1 MKFRL
6 LFALLLFAG
15 LLTMMAQ
22 AQDDQV
28 TVTLWMHNHTPRVAI
43 DEELIAEFME
53 ENPNIIVEYEV
64 VNDFFTALSTALASG
79 AGPDVFNQFTLFN
92 AQFYAQGLLA
102 PVDPVAMG
110 YQTIEDIYARYG
122 EGVVGETVL
131 AGDTFNGILYGVPT
145 ELSNY
150 ACYANDD
157 LWAEAGL
164 DPATDFPT
172 TWDGLTD
179 VAKQLTVR
187 GDDGVLIQRG
197 FDFNWYG
204 NIYMMLHFDPMVQ
217 QLGHSMIDEATY
229 TARINTPQVAR
240 VMQYWNDLVNVHEL
254 GGPQYTRSRDAFI
267 AGELAT
273 ECTFGNWGTPGM
285 EEAGIN
291 YSIHNIPRFAD
302 AVNDIGFVTFAY
314 YLQVNADAPR
324 EVQEAG
330 WKLIAHL
337 TSQPGRYLN
346 EAALFQPVAEYLATE
361 EFANNE
367 IMPVFLDELYRGA
380 YHPRFAGFAEVGD
393 ALGRARDRIILGGED
408 METVLQE
415 TEDEVNAILERVLTD
430 IEAAGSG

>member
-6 LFALLLFAG
+6 LFVLLFAG
-15 LLTMMAQ
+15 LLAMAAQ
-22 AQDDQV
+22 AQEDQV

-110 YQTIEDIYARYG
+110 YQTIEDVYARYG

-172 TWDGLTD
+172 TWEGLTD
-179 VAKQLTVR
+179 VAKQMTVR
-187 GDDGVLIQRG
+187 SEDGALIQRG

-217 QLGHSMIDEATY
+217 QLGHSMIDEMTY
-229 TARINTPQVAR
+229 TAHINTPQVAR

-285 EEAGIN
+285 DEAGIN

-302 AVNDIGFVTFAY
+302 AVDDIGFATFAF
-314 YLQVNADAPR
+314 YLQVNANAPR

-361 EFANNE
+361 EFASNE

-380 YHPRFAGFAEVGD
+380 YHPRFAGFSEVGD
-393 ALGRARDRIILGGED
+393 ALGRARDRVILGGED

-415 TEDEVNAILERVLTD
+415 TEDEVNAILERALAD

>member
-1 MKFRL
+1 MKLRIFFIVL
-6 LFALLLFAG
+6 LLAGLFAFA
-15 LLTMMAQ
+15 AQ
-22 AQDDQV
+22 AQDQV

-53 ENPNIIVEYEV
+53 ENPDIIVDYQV
-64 VNDFFTALSTALASG
+64 VDDFFTTLQTALASG

-92 AQFYAQGLLA
+92 AQFFSQGMLA

-110 YQTIEDIYARYG
+110 YQTIEDVYARYG
-122 EGVVGETVL
+122 EGLVGETVL

-150 ACYANDD
+150 ACYTNDD
-157 LWAEAGL
+157 LWAEVGL
-164 DPATDFPT
+164 DPATDFPS

-187 GDDGVLIQRG
+187 DDSGALVQRG

-204 NIYMMLHFDPMVQ
+204 NIYMMLHFDPMVT
-217 QLGHSMIDEATY
+217 QLGQSMIDEITY
-229 TARINTPQVAR
+229 TAHINTPAVQR

-254 GGPQYTRSRDAFI
+254 GGPQYTRSRDAFN

-285 EEAGIN
+285 EAAGIN
-291 YSIHNIPRFAD
+291 YSIHNIPRWED
-302 AVNDIGFVTFAY
+302 AVNDLGFATFAF
-314 YLQVNADAPR
+314 YLQVNANAPR

-330 WKLIAHL
+330 WKLIAKL
-337 TSQPGRYLN
+337 TSEPGRYLN
-346 EAALFQPVAEYLATE
+346 EAALFQPVADYLATE

-367 IMPVFLDELYRGA
+367 IMPVFMDELFRGR

-393 ALGRARDRIILGGED
+393 ALGRARDRIILGDED
-408 METVLQE
+408 MDVVLQE
-415 TEDEVNAILERVLTD
+415 TEDEINAILERSQAD

>member
-6 LFALLLFAG
+6 LFVLLLFAG
-15 LLTMMAQ
+15 LFAMAAQ
-22 AQDDQV
+22 AQEDQV
-28 TVTLWMHNHTPRVAI
+28 TVTLWMHNHAPRVAI

-53 ENPNIIVEYEV
+53 ENPNITVEYEI

-79 AGPDVFNQFTLFN
+79 AGPDVFNQFTYYN

-110 YQTIEDIYARYG
+110 YQTIEDVYERYG
-122 EGVVGETVL
+122 EGAIGEAVL
-131 AGDTFNGILYGVPT
+131 AGDTFNGVLYGVPT

-164 DPATDFPT
+164 DTATDFPT
-172 TWDGLTD
+172 TWEGLTD
-179 VAKQLTVR
+179 VAKQLTIR
-187 GDDGVLIQRG
+187 GEDGELTQRG

-204 NIYMMLHFDPMVQ
+204 NIYIILHFDGMVR
-217 QLGHSMIDEATY
+217 QLGHSMIDEDTY
-229 TARINTPQVAR
+229 TAHINTPQVAR

-254 GGPQYTRSRDAFI
+254 GGPQYTRSRDAFN

-273 ECTFGNWGTPGM
+273 ECTFGNWGTAGM
-285 EEAGIN
+285 EAAGIN

-302 AVNDIGFVTFAY
+302 AVDDIGFAGYAF
-314 YLQVNADAPR
+314 YLQVNANAPR

-361 EFANNE
+361 DFANNE
-367 IMPVFLDELYRGA
+367 IMPVFLDEFHRSA
-380 YHPRFAGFAEVGD
+380 YHPRYAGAAEVGD

-415 TEDEVNAILERVLTD
+415 TEDEVNAILERALAD

>member
-1 MKFRL
+1 MKTRL
-6 LFALLLFAG
+6 MFVLLLISG
-15 LLTMMAQ
+15 LLAVVTSAQ
-22 AQDDQV
+22 DQV
-28 TVTLWMHNHTPRVAI
+28 TVTLWMHNHEPRVAI

-53 ENPNIIVEYEV
+53 ENPDIIVEYEIV
-64 VNDFFTALSTALASG
+64 DDFFTALQTALASG

-92 AQFYAQGLLA
+92 AQFYAQGILA

-110 YQTIEDIYARYG
+110 YETIEDVYARYG
-122 EGVVGETVL
+122 EGDVGRIVL
-131 AGDTFNGILYGVPT
+131 AGDTFDGELYGVPT

-157 LWAEAGL
+157 LFAEAGL

-172 TWDGLTD
+172 TWEEMID

-187 GDDGVLIQRG
+187 DDNGALIQRG

-217 QLGHSMIDEATY
+217 QLGQSMIDEETY
-229 TARINTPQVAR
+229 TARINTPEVAR

-254 GGPQYTRSRDAFI
+254 GGPEYTRSRDAFN
-267 AGELAT
+267 AGEQAI
-273 ECTFGNWGTPGM
+273 ECTFGNWGTPAM
-285 EEAGIN
+285 DEAGIN

-302 AVNDIGFVTFAY
+302 AVNDIGFATFAF
-314 YLQVNADAPR
+314 YLQVNANSAP

-330 WKLIAHL
+330 WKLISFL
-337 TSQPGRYLN
+337 TSEPGRYLN
-346 EAALFQPVAEYLATE
+346 EAALFQPVAEYLATD

-367 IMPVFLDELYRGA
+367 VMPVFMDELYRGE
-380 YHPRFAGFAEVGD
+380 YHPRFAGFSEVGD

-408 METVLQE
+408 IETVLQE
-415 TEDEVNAILERVLTD
+415 TEDEVNAILERALAD